1 MSGDTTT
8 PHVLLVGDET
18 FRLVEAIGAVGGII
32 GAAPTIVGG
41 VAVLCRVRRAHRATS
56 DLDALNYRDRRSFS
70 DLDGLEPPDERHVSV
85 LELLR
90 AAPGAQP
97 VEPAAA
103 TVVTA
108 SGVVRVDVIDVI
120 DAPDS
125 RQIEDPTDRL
135 YEMAHAWA
143 YRTATE
149 LRIDV
154 LGSDRRSTIS
164 AVARIAEPG
173 PLVAMKLQ
181 AVLLRSTAKEGT
193 DLLDIVTILLDP
205 VARGT
210 ALAQLAECDPV
221 IAADAALHAH
231 RWFVEQVDRS
241 LRLIRAAGGLEI
253 ERDEIDLVADLLGSA
268 TRR

>member
-1 MSGDTTT
+1 VSGSAAT

-18 FRLVEAIGAVGGII
+18 RRLVEAIGVVADII
-32 GAAPTIVGG
+32 GETPTIVGG
-41 VAVLCRVRRAHRATS
+41 VAVLCRVHRAHRATS
-56 DLDALNYRDRRSFS
+56 DLDTLSYRDHRSTGDIDTLS
-70 DLDGLEPPDERHVSV
+70 AARTPSV

-90 AAPGAQP
+90 ASPGAEP

-103 TVVTA
+103 TVVTP
-108 SGVVRVDVIDVI
+108 SGAVRVDVIDVI

-125 RQIEDPTDRL
+125 PDIEDPTDRL

-154 LGSDRRSTIS
+154 PGSDRQSIVS
-164 AVARIAEPG
+164 AVARVAEPG

-181 AVLLRSTAKEGT
+181 AVLLRSKAKEGT

-205 VARGT
+205 VARNV
-210 ALAQLAECDPV
+210 ALAQLAACDPV

-231 RWFVEQVDRS
+231 RWFVQQVDRT

-253 ERDEIDLVADLLGSA
+253 GRDEIALVADLLDAA